1 MSLLHPFNISWFDV
15 SAALPPLR
23 DCQGAAQSAARGTSS
38 NGLSEGLAIRQTPPC
53 DCVPTASLAC
63 RTATRTGTNRALQ
76 AKAYTTYR
84 SGSLTALQAPSKGRG
99 HPIVPPLAEANASV
113 SPPSEAHASVSPP

>member
-1 MSLLHPFNISWFDV
+1 MSLLHPFNIYWFDV
-15 SAALPPLR
+15 SAALPPVR
-23 DCQGAAQSAARGTSS
+23 DCKGAAKSAARGTSS

-84 SGSLTALQAPSKGRG
+84 SGSLTPLQAPSKGRG
-99 HPIVPPLAEANASV
+99 HLIVPPLAEANASV